1 LVLMERETARS
12 LDLVASLLYSSST
25 CGPHSTVLRGMVH
38 PGVSF
43 LTFPIHIELKL
54 TALVINSEIFDSNT
68 RALGQASV
76 SYDNLGFDATNY

>member
-1 LVLMERETARS
+1 
-12 LDLVASLLYSSST
+12 
-25 CGPHSTVLRGMVH
+25 MVH